1 MKLRL
6 RVLNGPLKGR
16 FTPIKAGD
24 IIGRGQGKIGL
35 KDPKI
40 SSNHAEIVANQAG
53 QLILKD
59 LGSRNGIKVEG
70 KRVKQVILTPDTEF
84 LLGQSEIRVETFEKT
99 RRPQAVQDLP
109 PLPENVPTPEPEP
122 EEVAEIE
129 VPPPEWPEY
138 FQEFIATTR
147 SKIKDKQKDLV
158 PFPQMLQ
165 LKFLRGP
172 HIDTVWSM
180 GYGPRIVGRGSLD
193 FPIFDDDVPDLAF
206 RIRSKGT
213 DILLE
218 TPHSKLVRLNEKFVS
233 TEELSDG
240 DLISVGA
247 SLIQVS
253 IKET

>member
-1 MKLRL
+1 MKLRF

-16 FTPIKAGD
+16 FTPIAAGN
-24 IIGRGQGKIGL
+24 IVGRGPGKISL
-35 KDPKI
+35 RDPKI
-40 SSNHAEIVANQAG
+40 SSNHAEVVQNKAR
-53 QLILKD
+53 QLILVD
-59 LGSRNGIKVEG
+59 LGSRNGIKIDG
-70 KRVKQVILTPDTEF
+70 KKVKQVILRPDLEF
-84 LLGQSEIRVETFEKT
+84 QLGQTKIRVESFDKNK
-99 RRPQAVQDLP
+99 RPKPMEDLP
-109 PLPENVPTPEPEP
+109 ALPKNAPTPPTEA
-122 EEVAEIE
+122 EEVEQIE
-129 VPPPEWPEY
+129 VPPPEWPD
-138 FQEFIATTR
+138 FFHDFVSSTR
-147 SKIKDKQKDLV
+147 TKIKDKQKDLI

-172 HIDTVWSM
+172 HIDTIWSM

-193 FPIFDDDVPDLAF
+193 FPLFDEDVPDLAF

-218 TPHSKLVRLNEKFVS
+218 TPHSKLVRLNEKYVS

-240 DLISVGA
+240 DLISIGT